1 MMFLL
6 QDYQADLISE
16 LESVSEE
23 HLAKLA
29 LALYIYRI
37 DGFEIMLKRV
47 EREVVRR
54 KDKLDGIIL
63 PQIVRSLNSCN

>member
-1 MMFLL
+1 MS
-6 QDYQADLISE
+6 D
-16 LESVSEE
+16 E